1 MMTLGAIL
9 MPVCLILTY
18 QDVISMELSVMDV
31 TAITL
36 CQKNNIPGI
45 SIALVLG
52 TVVVFN
58 LNKPGNTPEA
68 IRGESVGTLIG
79 VT

>member
-1 MMTLGAIL
+1 MTLGAIL

-18 QDVISMELSVMDV
+18 QDVISKELSVMDV

-36 CQKNNIPGI
+36 CQENNIPGI
-45 SIALVLG
+45 SIALGLG

-58 LNKPGNTPEA
+58 LNKPGNTPKA
-68 IRGESVGTLIG
+68 IRGESVSTLIG

>member
-1 MMTLGAIL
+1 MTLGAIL

-18 QDVISMELSVMDV
+18 QDEISKELSVMDV

-36 CQKNNIPGI
+36 CQENNIPGI
-45 SIALVLG
+45 SIALGLG
-52 TVVVFN
+52 TVVFN
-58 LNKPGNTPEA
+58 LNKPGNIPKA
-68 IRGESVGTLIG
+68 IRGESVGTLIR

>member
-1 MMTLGAIL
+1 MTIGAIL

-18 QDVISMELSVMDV
+18 QDVISKELSVMDV

-36 CQKNNIPGI
+36 CQENNIPGI
-45 SIALVLG
+45 SIALGLG
-52 TVVVFN
+52 TVVFN
-58 LNKPGNTPEA
+58 LNKLGNTPEA
-68 IRGESVGTLIG
+68 IRGKSVGTLTG